1 MSKLYIT
8 TTQNVPLFFIP
19 ASVGER
25 MLGYIIDMIVKA
37 SYIISIYYL
46 FKYLKLLD
54 LFINME
60 TWGQIALFLA
70 IYSPVAFYS
79 LLSESLMEG
88 RTLGKILVKT
98 RVVKIDGY
106 QASFSDY
113 FTRWIFRLVD
123 IDMGFMPG
131 VLSMLLT
138 RHTQRLGDLAAG
150 TAVISEKSKYNLSH
164 TILADIR
171 GDYQPYFSRTQILQF
186 NDNDMRII
194 KENALDA
201 IQNRDMVLMEKLTTK
216 IEEVLRIENKFS
228 SREQFIRKVIED
240 YNYYTGEQTK

>member
-8 TTQNVPLFFIP
+8 TTQNVPLFFTP
-19 ASVGER
+19 ASIGER

-37 SYIISIYYL
+37 SYVISLYYL
-46 FKYLKLLD
+46 FRYLKLLD
-54 LFINME
+54 VFINME

-79 LLSESLMEG
+79 LVSESLMEG
-88 RTLGKILVKT
+88 RTLGKMVVKT

-106 QASFSDY
+106 QASFTDY

-123 IDMGFMPG
+123 IDMGFVPG
-131 VLSMLLT
+131 VLFMLFT
-138 RHTQRLGDLAAG
+138 GYTQRLGDLAAG

-164 TILADIR
+164 TILADIN
-171 GDYQPYFSRTQILQF
+171 GDYEPYFSRTQMLQF

-194 KENALDA
+194 KENALYA
-201 IQNRDMVLMEKLTTK
+201 IQNRDAALMERLTTK
-216 IEEVLRIENKFS
+216 IEEVIRIKHKFPTQ
-228 SREQFIRKVIED
+228 EKFIRKVIEN
-240 YNYYTGEQTK
+240 YNYYTGE

>member
-8 TTQNVPLFFIP
+8 TTQNVPLFFTP
-19 ASVGER
+19 ASIGER

-37 SYIISIYYL
+37 SYVISLYYL
-46 FKYLKLLD
+46 FRYLKLLD
-54 LFINME
+54 VFINME

-79 LLSESLMEG
+79 LVSESLMEG
-88 RTLGKILVKT
+88 RTLGKMVVKT

-106 QASFSDY
+106 HASFTDY

-123 IDMGFMPG
+123 IDMGFVPG
-131 VLSMLLT
+131 VLFMLFT

-164 TILADIR
+164 TILADIN
-171 GDYQPYFSRTQILQF
+171 GDYEPYFSRTQMLQF

-194 KENALDA
+194 KENALYA
-201 IQNRDMVLMEKLTTK
+201 IQNRDAALMERLTTK
-216 IEEVLRIENKFS
+216 IEEVIRIKHKFPTQ
-228 SREQFIRKVIED
+228 EKFIRKVIED
-240 YNYYTGEQTK
+240 YNYYTGE

>member
-1 MSKLYIT
+1 
-8 TTQNVPLFFIP
+8 
-19 ASVGER
+19 

-37 SYIISIYYL
+37 SYVISLYYL
-46 FKYLKLLD
+46 FRYLKLLD

-79 LLSESLMEG
+79 LVSESLMEG
-88 RTLGKILVKT
+88 RTLGKMVVKT

-106 QASFSDY
+106 HASFTDY

-123 IDMGFMPG
+123 IDMGFVPG
-131 VLSMLLT
+131 VLFMLFT
-138 RHTQRLGDLAAG
+138 GHTQRLGDLAAG

-164 TILADIR
+164 TILADIN
-171 GDYQPYFSRTQILQF
+171 GDYEPYFSRTQMLQF

-194 KENALDA
+194 KENALYA
-201 IQNRDMVLMEKLTTK
+201 IQNRDAALMERLTTK
-216 IEEVLRIENKFS
+216 IEEVIRIKHKFPTQ
-228 SREQFIRKVIED
+228 EKFIRKVIED
-240 YNYYTGEQTK
+240 YNYYTGE

>member
-8 TTQNVPLFFIP
+8 TTQNVPLFFTP
-19 ASVGER
+19 ASIGER

-37 SYIISIYYL
+37 SYVISLYYL
-46 FKYLKLLD
+46 FRYLKLLD

-79 LLSESLMEG
+79 LVSESLMEG
-88 RTLGKILVKT
+88 RTLGKMVVKT

-106 QASFSDY
+106 HASFTDY

-123 IDMGFMPG
+123 IDMGFVPG
-131 VLSMLLT
+131 VLFMLFT
-138 RHTQRLGDLAAG
+138 GHTQRLGDLAAG

-164 TILADIR
+164 TILADIN
-171 GDYQPYFSRTQILQF
+171 GDYEPYFSRTQMLQF

-194 KENALDA
+194 KENALYA
-201 IQNRDMVLMEKLTTK
+201 IQNRDAALMERLTTK
-216 IEEVLRIENKFS
+216 IEEIIRIKHKFPTQ
-228 SREQFIRKVIED
+228 EKFIRKVIED
-240 YNYYTGEQTK
+240 YNYYTGE

>member
-8 TTQNVPLFFIP
+8 TTQNVPLFFIT

-46 FKYLKLLD
+46 FKYLGLSD
-54 LFINME
+54 LFNKLE
-60 TWGQIALFLA
+60 TWSQMALFLA

-79 LLSESLMEG
+79 LVSESLMEG
-88 RTLGKILVKT
+88 RTLGKMLVKT

-106 QASFSDY
+106 QATFTDY

-123 IDMGFMPG
+123 IDMGFVPG
-131 VLSMLLT
+131 VLSLLLT

-164 TILADIR
+164 TILADIS
-171 GDYQPYFSRTQILQF
+171 GDYQPYFSRAQMLLF

-201 IQNRDMVLMEKLTTK
+201 IHNRDMALMGKLTSK
-216 IEEVLRIENKFS
+216 IEEVIRIKHKFPTQ
-228 SREQFIRKVIED
+228 EKFIEKVIED
-240 YNYYTGEQTK
+240 YNYYTGE

>member
-8 TTQNVPLFFIP
+8 TTQNVPLFFTP
-19 ASVGER
+19 ASIGER

-37 SYIISIYYL
+37 SYVISLYYL
-46 FKYLKLLD
+46 FRYLKLLD

-79 LLSESLMEG
+79 LVSESLMEG
-88 RTLGKILVKT
+88 RTLGKMVVKT

-106 QASFSDY
+106 QASFTDY

-123 IDMGFMPG
+123 IDMGFVPG
-131 VLSMLLT
+131 VLFMLFT
-138 RHTQRLGDLAAG
+138 GHTQRLGDLAAG
-150 TAVISEKSKYNLSH
+150 TAVISEKSRYNLSH
-164 TILADIR
+164 TILADIN
-171 GDYQPYFSRTQILQF
+171 GDYEPYFSRTQMLQF

-194 KENALDA
+194 KENALYA
-201 IQNRDMVLMEKLTTK
+201 IQNRDAALMERLTTK
-216 IEEVLRIENKFS
+216 IEEVIRIKHKFPTQ
-228 SREQFIRKVIED
+228 EKFIRKVIED
-240 YNYYTGEQTK
+240 YNYYTGE

>member
-8 TTQNVPLFFIP
+8 TTQNVPLFFTP
-19 ASVGER
+19 ASIGER

-37 SYIISIYYL
+37 SYVISLYYL
-46 FKYLKLLD
+46 FRYLKLLD
-54 LFINME
+54 VFINME

-79 LLSESLMEG
+79 LVSESLMEG
-88 RTLGKILVKT
+88 RTLGKMVVKT

-106 QASFSDY
+106 QASFTDY

-123 IDMGFMPG
+123 IDMGFVPG
-131 VLSMLLT
+131 VLFMLFT
-138 RHTQRLGDLAAG
+138 RHTQRLGDLTAG

-164 TILADIR
+164 TILADIN
-171 GDYQPYFSRTQILQF
+171 GDYEPYFSRTQMLQF

-194 KENALDA
+194 KENALYA
-201 IQNRDMVLMEKLTTK
+201 IQNRDAALMERLTTK
-216 IEEVLRIENKFS
+216 IEEVIRIKHKFPTQ
-228 SREQFIRKVIED
+228 EKFIRKVIED
-240 YNYYTGEQTK
+240 YNYYTGE

>member
-8 TTQNVPLFFIP
+8 TTQNVPLFFTP
-19 ASVGER
+19 ASIGER

-37 SYIISIYYL
+37 SYVISLYYL
-46 FKYLKLLD
+46 FRYLKLLD

-79 LLSESLMEG
+79 LVSESLMEG
-88 RTLGKILVKT
+88 RTLGKMVVKT

-106 QASFSDY
+106 QASFTDY
-113 FTRWIFRLVD
+113 FTRWIFRLID
-123 IDMGFMPG
+123 IDMGFVPG
-131 VLSMLLT
+131 VLSMLFT
-138 RHTQRLGDLAAG
+138 GHTQRLGDLAAG

-164 TILADIR
+164 TILADIN
-171 GDYQPYFSRTQILQF
+171 GDYEPYFSRTQMLQF

-194 KENALDA
+194 KENALYA
-201 IQNRDMVLMEKLTTK
+201 IQNRDAALMEKLTTK
-216 IEEVLRIENKFS
+216 IEEVIRIKHKFPTQ
-228 SREQFIRKVIED
+228 EKFIRKVIED
-240 YNYYTGEQTK
+240 YNYYTGE

>member
-8 TTQNVPLFFIP
+8 TTQNVPLFFTP
-19 ASVGER
+19 ASIGER

-37 SYIISIYYL
+37 SYVISLYYL
-46 FKYLKLLD
+46 FRYLKLLD

-79 LLSESLMEG
+79 LVSESLMEG
-88 RTLGKILVKT
+88 RTLGKMVVKT

-106 QASFSDY
+106 HASFTDY
-113 FTRWIFRLVD
+113 FTRWIFRLID
-123 IDMGFMPG
+123 IDMGFVPG
-131 VLSMLLT
+131 VLFMLFT

-164 TILADIR
+164 TILADIN
-171 GDYQPYFSRTQILQF
+171 GDYEPYFSRTQMLQF

-194 KENALDA
+194 KENALYA
-201 IQNRDMVLMEKLTTK
+201 IQNRDAALMERLTTK
-216 IEEVLRIENKFS
+216 IEEVIRIKHKFPTQ
-228 SREQFIRKVIED
+228 EKFIRKVIED
-240 YNYYTGEQTK
+240 YNYYTGE

>member
-8 TTQNVPLFFIP
+8 TTQNIPLFFIP

-25 MLGYIIDMIVKA
+25 MLGYLIDMIVKL

-46 FKYLKLLD
+46 LKYLGMLD
-54 LFINME
+54 LINKFE
-60 TWGQIALFLA
+60 TWSQMAIFLV
-70 IYSPVAFYS
+70 IYSPVVFYS
-79 LLSESLMEG
+79 LVSESLMEG
-88 RTLGKILVKT
+88 RTLGKMLVKT

-123 IDMGFMPG
+123 IDMGFVPG
-131 VLSMLLT
+131 VLSMLFT

-164 TILADIR
+164 TILADISR
-171 GDYQPYFSRTQILQF
+171 DYQPYFSRTQMLQF

-194 KENALDA
+194 KENALKA
-201 IQNRDMVLMEKLTTK
+201 VQNRDMVLMEKLTAK
-216 IEEVLRIENKFS
+216 IEEVVRIKNQFPSQEKF
-228 SREQFIRKVIED
+228 IKKVMED
-240 YNYYTGEQTK
+240 YNYYTGE

>member
-8 TTQNVPLFFIP
+8 TTQNVPLFFTP
-19 ASVGER
+19 ASIGER

-37 SYIISIYYL
+37 SYVISLYYL
-46 FKYLKLLD
+46 FRYLKLLD

-79 LLSESLMEG
+79 LVSESLMEG
-88 RTLGKILVKT
+88 RTLGKMVVKT

-106 QASFSDY
+106 HASFTDY
-113 FTRWIFRLVD
+113 FTRWIFRLID
-123 IDMGFMPG
+123 IDMGFVPG
-131 VLSMLLT
+131 VLFMLFT
-138 RHTQRLGDLAAG
+138 GHTQRLGDLAAG

-164 TILADIR
+164 TILADIN
-171 GDYQPYFSRTQILQF
+171 GDYEPYFSRTQMLQF

-194 KENALDA
+194 KENALYA
-201 IQNRDMVLMEKLTTK
+201 IQNRDAALMERLTTK
-216 IEEVLRIENKFS
+216 IEEVIRIKHKFPTQ
-228 SREQFIRKVIED
+228 EKFIRKVIED
-240 YNYYTGEQTK
+240 YNYYTGE

>member
-8 TTQNVPLFFIP
+8 TTQNVPLFFTP
-19 ASVGER
+19 ASIGER

-37 SYIISIYYL
+37 SYVISLYYL
-46 FKYLKLLD
+46 FRYLKLLD

-79 LLSESLMEG
+79 LVSESLMEG
-88 RTLGKILVKT
+88 RTLGKMVVKT

-106 QASFSDY
+106 QASFTDY

-123 IDMGFMPG
+123 IDMGFVPG
-131 VLSMLLT
+131 VLFMLFT

-164 TILADIR
+164 TILADIN
-171 GDYQPYFSRTQILQF
+171 GDYEPYFSRTQMLQF

-194 KENALDA
+194 KENALYA
-201 IQNRDMVLMEKLTTK
+201 IQNRDAALMERLTTK
-216 IEEVLRIENKFS
+216 IEEVIRIKHKFPTQ
-228 SREQFIRKVIED
+228 EKFIRKVIED
-240 YNYYTGEQTK
+240 YNYYTGE

>member
-8 TTQNVPLFFIP
+8 TTQNVPLFFTP
-19 ASVGER
+19 ASIGER

-37 SYIISIYYL
+37 SYVISLYYL
-46 FKYLKLLD
+46 FRYLKLLD

-79 LLSESLMEG
+79 LVSESLMEG
-88 RTLGKILVKT
+88 RTLGKMVVKT

-106 QASFSDY
+106 QASFTDY

-123 IDMGFMPG
+123 IDMGFVPG
-131 VLSMLLT
+131 VLFMLFT
-138 RHTQRLGDLAAG
+138 GHTQRLGDLAAG

-164 TILADIR
+164 TILADIN
-171 GDYQPYFSRTQILQF
+171 GDYEPYFSRTQMLQF

-194 KENALDA
+194 KENALYA
-201 IQNRDMVLMEKLTTK
+201 IQNRDAALMERLTTK
-216 IEEVLRIENKFS
+216 IEEVIRIKHKFPTQ
-228 SREQFIRKVIED
+228 EKFIRKVIED
-240 YNYYTGEQTK
+240 YNYYTGE

>member
-8 TTQNVPLFFIP
+8 TTQNVPLFFTP
-19 ASVGER
+19 ASIGER

-37 SYIISIYYL
+37 SYVISLYYL
-46 FKYLKLLD
+46 FRYLKLLD
-54 LFINME
+54 VFINME

-79 LLSESLMEG
+79 LVSESLMEG
-88 RTLGKILVKT
+88 RTLGKMVVKT

-106 QASFSDY
+106 QASFTDY

-123 IDMGFMPG
+123 IDMGFVPG
-131 VLSMLLT
+131 VLFMLFT
-138 RHTQRLGDLAAG
+138 GHTQRLGDLAAG

-164 TILADIR
+164 TILADIN
-171 GDYQPYFSRTQILQF
+171 GDYEPYFSRTQMLQF

-194 KENALDA
+194 KENALYA
-201 IQNRDMVLMEKLTTK
+201 IQNRDAALMERLTTK
-216 IEEVLRIENKFS
+216 IEEVIRIKHKFPTQ
-228 SREQFIRKVIED
+228 EKFIRKVIED
-240 YNYYTGEQTK
+240 YNYYTGE

>member
-25 MLGYIIDMIVKA
+25 MLGYAIDMVIKA
-37 SYIISIYYL
+37 SYVISVYYL
-46 FKYLKLLD
+46 LKYMGTLD
-54 LFINME
+54 LIDKME
-60 TWGQIALFLA
+60 TWTRMATLLV
-70 IYSPVAFYS
+70 IYSPVVFYS
-79 LLSESLMEG
+79 LVSESLMEG
-88 RTLGKILVKT
+88 RTLGKMLVKT

-123 IDMGFMPG
+123 IDMGFVAG
-131 VLSMLLT
+131 VLSMLFSK
-138 RHTQRLGDLAAG
+138 HTQRLGDLAAG

-164 TILADIR
+164 TILADIT

-194 KENALDA
+194 KENGLKAVQNKDA
-201 IQNRDMVLMEKLTTK
+201 ILMEKLTAK
-216 IEEVLRIENKFS
+216 IEEVIRIKNKFP
-228 SREQFIRKVIED
+228 SREEFISKVIED
-240 YNYYTGEQTK
+240 YNYYTGE